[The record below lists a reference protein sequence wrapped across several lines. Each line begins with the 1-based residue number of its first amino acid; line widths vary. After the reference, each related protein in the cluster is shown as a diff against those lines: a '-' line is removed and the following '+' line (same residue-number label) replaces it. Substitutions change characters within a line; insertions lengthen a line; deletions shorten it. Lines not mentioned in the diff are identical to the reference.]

1 LFQELVTREAEYYE
15 VIVRVG
21 IPEGFEFFELWSEST
36 LGGSIDDEE
45 DFSSIFREGYL
56 FMIRF
61 SYPDVVER
69 CVHR

>member
-1 LFQELVTREAEYYE
+1 LVTRKTEHHE
-15 VIVRVG
+15 VILRVG
-21 IPEGFEFFELWSEST
+21 VPESFELLKLWSEST